1 MKLQSF
7 NNEGFIFSL
16 RFANGESARVDLQPL
31 IGAYVSEEHLASARI
46 DPDWGCLEFCAG
58 AVDISPATLYRY
70 AVGHRDSQA
79 A

>member
-7 NNEGFIFSL
+7 NNEGYIFSL
-16 RFANGESARVDLQPL
+16 RFANGECARADLRAL
-31 IGAYVSEEHLASARI
+31 IGAAVSEEHLASARI

-70 AVGHRDSQA
+70 AVGQPESQA